1 MDEHV
6 RNINNA
12 AASAIE
18 KRRRSKLNSVLE
30 LVLEDLIALL
40 CDLREDH
47 LGTTLRVAAEID
59 GEASGVIIFYE
70 RPETDAER
78 EQRLHQAERTEEW
91 VRAHEL
97 RELARLKAKYEG
109 VAA

>member
-30 LVLEDLIALL
+30 LVLEDLIALDGVRDVRAKL
-40 CDLREDH
+40 LWYARHLREFH
-47 LGTTLRVAAEID
+47 T
-59 GEASGVIIFYE
+59 
-70 RPETDAER
+70 
-78 EQRLHQAERTEEW
+78 
-91 VRAHEL
+91 
-97 RELARLKAKYEG
+97 
-109 VAA
+109 

>member
-1 MDEHV
+1 MSTTRQDDRQITRQTV
-6 RNINNA
+6 YL
-12 AASAIE
+12 ASLWDME
-18 KRRRSKLNSVLE
+18 GP
-30 LVLEDLIALL
+30 LEDLIALL

-109 VAA
+109 GVA